1 MQCPNCAL
9 YHPARYEVCVSCG
22 TRLLGDGDLVQKAV
36 APAVTTKSG
45 RGNKDKKAQKDSDSA
60 PDHVRYVGASA
71 AQVHAEEGTAPPK
84 RRGLPLGVG
93 IGIAAFI
100 LCASGGVTF
109 FFLTKPPEDQRLL
122 LEGQKEL
129 RDGQY
134 AFALKTLTKAAKG
147 KPDDPRILLSLARAY
162 VGVDQVEKA
171 WECITQAQQLGAG
184 VVAEP
189 QLASDLANYYRQ
201 RNQYQRAVELLR
213 PLAANNVAGKKA
225 ELADLDASWGDDCLR
240 DGDYKQ
246 ALKCWEEV
254 REMHEG
260 SRVIEADGR
269 LSSIYQKIADQM
281 SMRGDSEEALK
292 YLSKLNVMAPSSSS
306 YEKTAELYQKE
317 GKLELAIDQM
327 RKAVK
332 LAGDATFLNKKLA
345 ALMVSR
351 GKELLDS
358 GDSDSGY
365 GYLQQAQALDPKAKA
380 PPATVRNVHIDVEQS
395 TGFVHASGEVW
406 NPGSDVMNA
415 LSLRGELYDSK
426 YNKVVWSKEQHVV
439 DEFVPPLGP
448 RESRSF
454 DMITGVGG
462 SDPNTTQF
470 RVYLNGA
477 LYKAYSLNGKAIG
490 GDTGIAEKS
499 DHHKQGT
506 GGDGF
511 AKLRPPITTNPAAP
525 PLAPDVTK
533 SEKETLP
540 PVAPNAVPST
550 GPSSEEKTL
559 KDLE

>member
-1 MQCPNCAL
+1 MRKTA
-9 YHPARYEVCVSCG
+9 
-22 TRLLGDGDLVQKAV
+22 
-36 APAVTTKSG
+36 APPVTTKSG
-45 RGNKDKKAQKDSDSA
+45 RGTKDNKKEKDSEKA
-60 PDHVRYVGASA
+60 PDNVRYVSPSGKEPHD
-71 AQVHAEEGTAPPK
+71 VPERPK
-84 RRGLPLGVG
+84 RRGLPIGVG

-129 RDGQY
+129 RDGQF
-134 AFALKTLTKAAKG
+134 AFALKTLTKAQKG

-246 ALKCWEEV
+246 AMKCWEEV
-254 REMHEG
+254 RDMHEG
-260 SRVIEADGR
+260 SRMVEADSR

-281 SMRGDSEEALK
+281 SMKGDSEEALK

-306 YEKTAELYQKE
+306 YEKTADLYQKQ

-345 ALMVSR
+345 ALMVTR

-358 GDSDSGY
+358 GESDAGY

-380 PPATVRNVHIDVEQS
+380 PPATVRNVHIEVEPA

-406 NPGSDVMNA
+406 NPGSEVMNS
-415 LSLRGELYDSK
+415 LTLRGELYDSK
-426 YNKVVWSKEQHVV
+426 FSKAVWSKDQRVV

-448 RESRSF
+448 RESRAF
-454 DMITGVGG
+454 DMVSGVGAG
-462 SDPNTTQF
+462 DPNATQF

-477 LYKAYSLNGKAIG
+477 LYKAYSLNGKAIATDMGLG
-490 GDTGIAEKS
+490 GKS
-499 DHHKQGT
+499 SGHPSSGS
-506 GGDGF
+506 GDGL
-511 AKLRPPITTNPAAP
+511 AKLRPPITTSTSTTFTGSP
-525 PLAPDVTK
+525 PVAPDVAK
-533 SEKETLP
+533 PEKDNLP
-540 PVAPNAVPST
+540 PVAPNPVPGT
-550 GPSSEEKTL
+550 GSSSEEKTL